1 MGGSWSAEDFIAK
14 WAGADGSEF
23 ANAQSFVADLCRL
36 LQVDRPEPAV
46 KEDHLNRYVFERWVT
61 FRWSGDG
68 PAPRKRMDCYKRGC
82 FVLEAKKLA
91 GCGGEQGEL
100 PHLPAPPARKG
111 GKTWNAGMVRAREQA
126 ADYADAIG
134 RDEGWP
140 PFLIVV
146 DIGNVIELFADFSL
160 TGKHYSHFPD
170 ARSFRIALDDLRD
183 DAVRDRLRRIW
194 QEPLSLDPARQ
205 TARVTRAIAVQLAE
219 LAKAL
224 EENHPADRVAMF
236 LMRCLFTMFAEDVGL
251 LARDCF
257 RRKLEQWVANPAA
270 FRPGIEEIWHT
281 MDRGGHSLVLE
292 AQLRRF
298 NGGLFADATALDLDA
313 YQIKRLLEAAKAE
326 WQDVDPAIFGTLLE
340 RALTPGM
347 RKGLGAHYTPRAY
360 VERLVLATVIE
371 PLRDDWR
378 AVKAAALLSDQDG
391 AIDEV
396 RAFHRRL
403 CDIRVLDP
411 ACGTGNFLYVTLENL
426 KRLEGEVV
434 DFLTRELNQ
443 HQQVLE
449 LDTHT
454 VDPRQFLGIEKN
466 ERAVAIAELV
476 LWIGY
481 LQWHFRTRGR
491 VMPAEPVLRN
501 FHTIEHRDAVLVWDQ
516 RVPERDDTGQPLS
529 RWDGESMTV
538 DLVTGREI
546 PAAECRVPL
555 YRYTNPRPAD
565 WPEADF
571 IVGNPPFIGGKDLRQ
586 RLGDG
591 TAAALR
597 TAYPDVPDSADFVM
611 YWWHL
616 AAERVRAGRTRRFG
630 FITTNSITQTF
641 NRRVLA
647 HHLGARDPL
656 SLVFAI
662 PDHPWV
668 KTTREAD
675 REALRQAAAV
685 RIAMTVAEAGEHAGI
700 LATLATE
707 EPGPTDAAEVRLN
720 ERSGRIQPD
729 LTIGAEVSAARPL
742 AANDRLCSPGVKLHG
757 AGFIVTPADAAELG
771 LGEVPG
777 LEQHIRPYL
786 NGRDLTQR
794 PRGVMVIDL
803 FGLGEN
809 ELRQRFP
816 AVYQHV
822 AETIKPHRQAKSG
835 NTADATQ
842 YAETWWMFG
851 KPRPRLRHALAG
863 LPRYIATVET
873 AKHRLFTFLD
883 ASILPDNMLVAIAS
897 ADAFVLGVLSSRI
910 HVAWALATGGTLE
923 DRPRYNKTQCFDT
936 FPFPVV
942 TDYLAAPIRTLA
954 EELDGFRKQ
963 RLAEHPDL
971 TLTGLYNVVEK
982 LKADEPL
989 SAAERTVHDRG
1000 LAGTLR
1006 SIHDALDD
1014 AVFDAYGWPPSLGEA
1029 AVLERLVAL
1038 NRQRTEDERRGHVAW
1053 LRPEFQAPAAGERAA
1068 PMLIPDDLPLPLA
1081 AKAAGK
1087 EKWPAALLDQVSA
1100 IRLRL
1105 NRLPAPAEPAAIAG
1119 TFKGARRD
1127 RVAEVLATLA
1137 AMGQARQLDGR
1148 YWRC

>member
-1 MGGSWSAEDFIAK
+1 MGPLLSVDAFIAK
-14 WAGADGSEF
+14 WSGADGSEF
-23 ANAQSFVADLCRL
+23 ANAQSFVTDLCRL
-36 LQVDRPEPAV
+36 LEVEQPEPSV
-46 KEDHLNRYVFERWVT
+46 KDDRHNRYVFERWVT

-82 FVLEAKKLA
+82 FVLEAKKL
-91 GCGGEQGEL
+91 GGGGDDQPGL
-100 PHLPAPPARKG
+100 PHLPAPATRKG
-111 GKTWNAGMVRAREQA
+111 GKTWNAGMLRAREQA

-146 DIGNVIELFADFSL
+146 DIGHVIELFADFSL

-170 ARSFRIALDDLRD
+170 ARSFRIALTDLRD
-183 DAVRDRLRRIW
+183 AAVRQRLRMVW
-194 QEPLSLDPARQ
+194 QNPLALDPARQ
-205 TARVTRAIAVQLAE
+205 TARVTRGIAAQLAE

-224 EENHPADRVAMF
+224 EEEHPADRVAMF

-251 LARDCF
+251 LAQDCF
-257 RRKLEQWVANPAA
+257 RRKLEHWVHNPAA
-270 FRPGIEEIWHT
+270 FRPGMEEIWHT
-281 MDRGGHSLVLE
+281 MDKGGHSVVLE
-292 AQLRRF
+292 APLRRF
-298 NGGLFADATALDLDA
+298 NGGLFADASALDLDA
-313 YQIKRLLEAAKAE
+313 PQIKRLLEAAKAQ

-371 PLRDDWR
+371 PLREEWK
-378 AVKAAALLSDQDG
+378 AVKTAAALSDLAG
-391 AIDEV
+391 AVEQV
-396 RAFHRRL
+396 RAFHNRL

-434 DFLTRELNQ
+434 DFLTRDLHQTQ
-443 HQQVLE
+443 HVLE

-501 FHTIEHRDAVLVWDQ
+501 FHTIEHRDAVLEWDE
-516 RVPERDDTGQPLS
+516 RVPELDEDGRPLT
-529 RWDGESMTV
+529 RWDGESMTT

-546 PAAECRVPL
+546 PAADCRVTL
-555 YRYTNPRPAD
+555 YRYTRPRPAP
-565 WPEADF
+565 WPRADF

-591 TAAALR
+591 YAAALR
-597 TAYPDVPDSADFVM
+597 AAYPEVPDAADFVM

-616 AAERVRAGRTRRFG
+616 AAEKARLGHTRRFG

-641 NRRVLA
+641 NRRVIARQLA
-647 HHLGARDPL
+647 ADPPL

-668 KTTREAD
+668 KALREAD
-675 REALRQAAAV
+675 REALREAAAV
-685 RIAMTVAEAGEHAGI
+685 RIAMSVAEAGTHAGL
-700 LATLATE
+700 LATLTGEA
-707 EPGPTDAAEVRLN
+707 PGPTDAAEVQLS
-720 ERSGRIQPD
+720 ERVGTIQPD
-729 LTIGAEVSAARPL
+729 LSIGPEVSAARPL

-757 AGFIVTPADAAELG
+757 AGFIVTPERAAELG
-771 LGEVPG
+771 LGTVAG
-777 LEQHIRPYL
+777 VEQLIHHYL
-786 NGRDLTQR
+786 NGRDLTGR

-803 FGLGEN
+803 FGLTEA
-809 ELRQRFP
+809 EVRQRYP
-816 AVYQHV
+816 ALYQHV
-822 AETIKPHRQAKSG
+822 LSHVKPERDVNNRQSYRE
-835 NTADATQ
+835 N
-842 YAETWWMFG
+842 WWIFG
-851 KPRPRLRHALAG
+851 EPRKDLRPALAG
-863 LPRYIATVET
+863 LPRYIVTVET
-873 AKHRLFTFLD
+873 AKHRIFSFLD
-883 ASILPDNMLVAIAS
+883 AATRPDNKLLAIAS

-910 HVAWALATGGTLE
+910 HVTWALAAGGTLE
-923 DRPRYNKTQCFDT
+923 DRPVYVKTLCFDP
-936 FPFPVV
+936 FPFPLVPEP
-942 TDYLAAPIRTLA
+942 LAVPVRQLA
-954 EELDGFRKQ
+954 EELDGFRKR

-971 TLTGLYNVVEK
+971 TLTGLYNVVDK
-982 LKADEPL
+982 LRRGEAL
-989 SAAERTVHDRG
+989 SVAERSVHDRG

-1006 SIHDALDD
+1006 SIHDDLDR
-1014 AVFDAYGWPPSLGEA
+1014 AVFDAYGWPETLGDA
-1029 AVLERLVAL
+1029 DVLERLVAL
-1038 NRQRTEDERRGHVAW
+1038 NRERAEAERRGVVHW
-1053 LRPEFQAPAAGERAA
+1053 LRPDFQAPAARAPLPVGEDSAE
-1068 PMLIPDDLPLPLA
+1068 LPLA
-1081 AKAAGK
+1081 ARAGRK
-1087 EKWPAALLDQVSA
+1087 DPWPAALLDQVSA

-1105 NRLPAPAEPAAIAG
+1105 HRLPAPAEPAVIAG

-1137 AMGQARQLDGR
+1137 AMGHARQQDGR